1 MKMLTLTEEDMIEN
15 LHLAAEEA
23 LLQCMV
29 LNRRRIVQAHANVHG
44 HTQHIDIRIM
54 PANTEWRDGIEL
66 PDKLAEIDIK
76 LTFYEWYEPQEMN
89 EEYVARM
96 ARLEQFI
103 RYLDH
108 LIALSKPIE
117 VELKETAA

>member
-1 MKMLTLTEEDMIEN
+1 MLTLTEEEMIEN
-15 LHLAAEEA
+15 LHLATEEV

-29 LNRRRIVQAHANVHG
+29 LNRRRIVQAHLNIHG
-44 HTQHIDIRIM
+44 HTHSTDIRIM
-54 PANTEWRDGIEL
+54 PANTEWSDGVEL
-66 PDKLAEIDIK
+66 PDRLAEIDIR
-76 LTFYEWYEPQEMN
+76 LTFYDWLNKREMN
-89 EEYVARM
+89 DEYLARM

-108 LIALSKPIE
+108 LIALNKPIE